1 MNQKKL
7 TSFTAWPQISSPQ
20 NCEGKKKKNTVS
32 TIQSDLDHLTFKS
45 THTWLAFNTFGCWVL
60 NLHPKA
66 GCPCLF
72 IFTSVQ
78 FSHSVVSNSLR
89 PHKPQHTRPPCPSP
103 TPGACS
109 NACPSSWWCHP
120 TISSSVNPLSSH
132 FQSFPAS
139 GSFQMSQF
147 FTSGGQSTGV
157 LASASASL
165 YILVVQDSL
174 VAFSYCS
181 QGSQSKNTASPSQ
194 CTWIW
199 ANSKRSWKTE
209 EPGGLPCMGSHRVGH
224 DWSDLAAAAEKT
236 WMLGKIE
243 GRRRRGRQR
252 KRWLDGITHSMDV
265 SLSKLRELVMDT
277 EAWRAAVHGVAR
289 SRTWL
294 SDCTELR

>member
-109 NACPSSWWCHP
+109 NACPSSRWCHP

-181 QGSQSKNTASPSQ
+181 QGSHSKKTASPSQ

-209 EPGGLPCMGSHRVGH
+209 EPGVLQSLGSQRVNWTTAATKIPLVEMNIESLLLSLPSSFYVSTFRFLSPVATGL
-224 DWSDLAAAAEKT
+224 EKVSFHSNP
-236 WMLGKIE
+236 KE
-243 GRRRRGRQR
+243 RQCQR
-252 KRWLDGITHSMDV
+252 MFKLPQNCTHFT
-265 SLSKLRELVMDT
+265 L
-277 EAWRAAVHGVAR
+277 
-289 SRTWL
+289 
-294 SDCTELR
+294 